1 MIRGGKRK
9 RWKEKKEAGR
19 PEKRTKE
26 KMETWEQQRP
36 KARDRQHYR
45 LRQQDTEMVVVE
57 VMDIGTFIHPT
68 LISGKAG

>member
-26 KMETWEQQRP
+26 KMET
-36 KARDRQHYR
+36 
-45 LRQQDTEMVVVE
+45 
-57 VMDIGTFIHPT
+57 
-68 LISGKAG
+68 